1 MYNLKEIKTLFKQQ
15 VKQIHQKFF
24 WKEVLFSCVEAKEFQ
39 YAQTCGL
46 ALIKDSDELD
56 EVSIHYEKYGYF
68 TELVELIEK
77 GISFDN
83 LNSSLNTLLCELYSK
98 FRQEKLMNQISRCW
112 KFANPMRLTNAC
124 RDNACWAELVFLH
137 QSYEEHD
144 EAIKVMMERSTDA
157 FNLQVYNDNIVQVSS
172 VDLYYR
178 SIDFFLDEQPE
189 LLVQLL
195 LHIKDKVNHEKVANQ
210 LSLSNNLAI
219 AKEYFEF
226 IQDQNLLKVNEA
238 LNSLYIDEDNYESL
252 RKSVAKYNNFDQQ
265 LLAKRL
271 ESHDLIEF
279 RRISTLLYKINKKWN
294 ESIDLSLGDK
304 LYKDAM
310 QTAAESNSV
319 EVAEKLLTYFVK
331 NDLKEC
337 FASCLYT
344 CYDLIRPDVA
354 LELSWRN
361 NIQDMAMPFLIQV
374 LREYTTK
381 IDEFEKIKIKNEIE
395 KKNVSQTNDVEFNN
409 FTASDEG
416 FPINNSVG
424 NSSQGFGDNNNDWY

>member
-1 MYNLKEIKTLFKQQ
+1 LK
-15 VKQIHQKFF
+15 
-24 WKEVLFSCVEAKEFQ
+24 
-39 YAQTCGL
+39 
-46 ALIKDSDELD
+46 
-56 EVSIHYEKYGYF
+56 
-68 TELVELIEK
+68 K

-381 IDEFEKIKIKNEIE
+381 IDEFEKIKIKNENE